1 VRRSI
6 EIVVLEDPHAAC
18 ARAAAVIGAACRSAI
33 ADRGASALAFSGGS
47 GPLRMFAGL
56 ADEDLDWERIA
67 IWQVDERVAPEG
79 DPDRNLTG
87 ARAHLPEAGAAR
99 LRPMPVTDPDLD
111 AAADRYAE
119 TLPQPFDVVHLG
131 LGVDGH
137 TASLVPGDPVLDVT
151 DRDVAVTGSYEGRRR
166 MTLTF
171 PVLDRAR
178 FIVWLVTGPAK
189 AHALERLMDR
199 DPAIPASG
207 VRTDRQLVIADREAA
222 RLATS
227 GAG

>member
-1 VRRSI
+1 VGRAI
-6 EIVVLEDPHAAC
+6 EIVVLEEAADAY

-33 ADRGASALAFSGGS
+33 AERGSSDLALSGGA
-47 GPLRMFAGL
+47 GPLPMFARL
-56 ADEDLDWERIA
+56 ADEDVDWGRTT
-67 IWQVDERVAPEG
+67 IWQVDERVAPDG

-87 ARAHLPEAGAAR
+87 TRAHLPEAAAAR
-99 LRPMPVTDPDLD
+99 IRPMPVTDDDLD
-111 AAADRYAE
+111 AAAGRYADE
-119 TLPQPFDVVHLG
+119 LPGAFDVIHLG
-131 LGVDGH
+131 LGADGH

-151 DRDVAVTGSYEGRRR
+151 DRDVAVTGAYEGRRR

-178 FIVWLVTGPAK
+178 FLVWLVTGPAK
-189 AHALERLMDR
+189 ADALERLMDR